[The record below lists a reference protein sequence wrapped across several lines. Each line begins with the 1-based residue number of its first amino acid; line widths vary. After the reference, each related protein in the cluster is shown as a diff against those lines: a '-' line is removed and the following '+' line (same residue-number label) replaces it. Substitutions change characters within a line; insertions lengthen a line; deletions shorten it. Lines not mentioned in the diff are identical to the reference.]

1 MSDFIDM
8 MVEMLPVNSQLQKK
22 DNPVHVVLDRSVG
35 AYMDTFE
42 IPYEQIFLT
51 TATGGWLDAHGKDY
65 GIPRRLNEDDEH
77 YRQRIIYE
85 KLDHLTPSLL
95 ADVYNV
101 KLFTYREDFDVSN
114 NTLVSDNPHIVQ
126 NESFLSVSDEDT
138 ISILDKKFI
147 LDSVITWINS
157 DGELEYILDT
167 RGKNILSNYS
177 KIYTSQDIHGLCKG
191 NTTIQKVKLELPVAN
206 DCGLLFNMCSS
217 LDSVNLILPNATDC
231 NRMFMG
237 CGSLVNFDLDL
248 PKVTNCLMMFRGCRS
263 LKTLDLSSFDTTL
276 QNADNCEMMLRNC
289 DNLTS
294 VDLDLPNATNCKQM
308 FDTCINLV
316 NVKLNLPKLSSY
328 NNMFMETFKIKTIDV
343 TIPTSIVSG
352 FKSYVLGLNL
362 ANLTSFKIN
371 GEEQL

>member
-22 DNPVHVVLDRSVG
+22 DNPVRVVLDRSVG

-51 TATGGWLDAHGKDY
+51 TATGGWLDAHGRDY
-65 GIPRRLNEDDEH
+65 GVPRRLDEDDEH

-263 LKTLDLSSFDTTL
+263 LGNVDLTL